1 MSTQEPAPLR
11 APRPI
16 FGILAPGEKRTR
28 KFTVLPAGVM
38 PLVQNFPGGSIALAG
53 MGKDFVTVE
62 NRGPT
67 SRGFAVL
74 FVTQDHMQK
83 LMLAKQAVGI
93 VAELR
98 KKTQ

>member
-11 APRPI
+11 APSPM

-28 KFTVLPAGVM
+28 KFTVLPPGVM
-38 PLVQNFPGGSIALAG
+38 PLVQNFPGGSIALVEI
-53 MGKDFVTVE
+53 GKNFVTIE

-67 SRGFAVL
+67 ARGFAVL
-74 FVTQDHMQK
+74 FVTPDHMQK
-83 LMLAKQAVGI
+83 LMLMKQAAGM
-93 VAELR
+93 VAEIR